1 MDAKNGHKN
10 NEKQLFHGTDA
21 DSVPHVNH
29 NGFNRSYAG
38 KNGKEA
44 RDPAAPNGVSVMR
57 TQTGEA
63 QCGLIALCSLMVCWW
78 PCCSQSFSV
87 GLIIF
92 HRRRTDWPSG
102 VEE

>member
-21 DSVPHVNH
+21 DSVPHVNR

-44 RDPAAPNGVSVMR
+44 SNLADQNEVNDSSIVDYSHQAVQNHRWQPSCPDQDR
-57 TQTGEA
+57 
-63 QCGLIALCSLMVCWW
+63 ALCVPLK
-78 PCCSQSFSV
+78 
-87 GLIIF
+87 
-92 HRRRTDWPSG
+92 RRLATF
-102 VEE
+102 